1 MEERIAKIII
11 GTAGGT
17 AGKGAK
23 TYKISLPNVWVKELD
38 LADENA
44 TVRLIFDGE
53 SIVIQPQ
60 LTVEE
65 FLQRKLEKKHQLKRF
80 SYYDGETLCTKIGAD
95 FTDQCVVI
103 ENFTDHLVK
112 TAFGMNKTPSWV
124 DFMNFLEERC
134 IPNGRGG
141 LREYLEA
148 IGVEKYDPVQIIE
161 KTKGRMAEDDQWI
174 ETEDVR

>member
-1 MEERIAKIII
+1 MEERIANIII

-23 TYKISLPNVWVKELD
+23 TYKISLPNAWVKELG
-38 LADENA
+38 LTEGN
-44 TVRLIFDGE
+44 TPVRLTFDGE
-53 SIVIQPQ
+53 SIILTPQ

-65 FLQRKLEKKHQLKRF
+65 FLQRNRQKNHRLKRF
-80 SYYDGETLCTKIGAD
+80 SYYDGDKLCTKIGAD
-95 FTDQCVVI
+95 FTEKIVVA
-103 ENFTDHLVK
+103 ENFTDNIVK
-112 TAFGMNKTPSWV
+112 TAFGMNKMPTWV

-148 IGVEKYDPVQIIE
+148 IGLERYDPVQILE
-161 KTKGRMAEDDQWI
+161 KTKGKMAEDNQWI
-174 ETEDVR
+174 ETENLV